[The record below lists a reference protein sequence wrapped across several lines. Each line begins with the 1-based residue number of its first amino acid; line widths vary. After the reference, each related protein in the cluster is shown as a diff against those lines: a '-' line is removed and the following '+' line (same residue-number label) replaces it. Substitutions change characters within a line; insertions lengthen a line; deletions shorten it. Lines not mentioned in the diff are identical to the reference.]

1 MLHLGC
7 SSNPRSVYATSLHS
21 IKCSGYK
28 IGVNTHKGPLTLE
41 QNNYLTK
48 VVNSYIV
55 YGLDAW
61 ARNCMNAFKLKNFL
75 LAATN
80 VVTNSDKEKW
90 VTMYG
95 VGSNSSSQTDDHKNN
110 SLILGEGLTYGI
122 NGGFGLPE
130 KNLSKSRKKL
140 LVLAL

>member
-1 MLHLGC
+1 M
-7 SSNPRSVYATSLHS
+7 R
-21 IKCSGYK
+21 
-28 IGVNTHKGPLTLE
+28 VNIHKGPLTLE
-41 QNNYLTK
+41 QNNYFTK
-48 VVNSYIV
+48 VVNAYIV

-61 ARNCMNAFKLKNFL
+61 ARNCMNVFKLKNFL

-90 VTMYG
+90 VTIYG
-95 VGSNSSSQTDDHKNN
+95 VGNNSSSQTVNHKNN

-122 NGGFGLPE
+122 NEGFGLTE

-140 LVLAL
+140 LVFAL